1 MTRKTCTSSLLCVR
15 IPITA
20 AKSRSTC
27 CTGSNSTSVE
37 THPELHEFGQAENID
52 CTDGRLR
59 ERGRARIPAGFP
71 SVDWTGGRAVTSG
84 HWSLG
89 AGGRPWHTPSPTHCE
104 SAGSRPAGPSHSS
117 SPPPEGTCTTEARG
131 VQCLTA
137 DSLGARW
144 RPAACVQSE
153 QITSEEPR
161 HPRRRRAG
169 RRNGSPSGRMVRG
182 VSLRIYP
189 KCSLLDIRAHQIR
202 HGPPLLMVERTGRAA
217 SLCCNANCYARV
229 VCD

>member
-1 MTRKTCTSSLLCVR
+1 MRNSLTSLLYVR

-37 THPELHEFGQAENID
+37 THPELHKFGQAENID

-71 SVDWTGGRAVTSG
+71 SVDLTGGRAVTSG

-104 SAGSRPAGPSHSS
+104 PAGSRPAGPSHSS
-117 SPPPEGTCTTEARG
+117 NPPPEGPCTTEAEG
-131 VQCLTA
+131 VQGLSA
-137 DSLGARW
+137 DLLGVGRRAAAR
-144 RPAACVQSE
+144 VQSG
-153 QITSEEPR
+153 QIPIEESR
-161 HPRRRRAG
+161 NPRRWRAG
-169 RRNGSPSGRMVRG
+169 RRNGSPSGRVVRR
-182 VSLRIYP
+182 VALRVNP
-189 KCSLLDIRAHQIR
+189 ERALLDIRAH
-202 HGPPLLMVERTGRAA
+202 
-217 SLCCNANCYARV
+217 
-229 VCD
+229 